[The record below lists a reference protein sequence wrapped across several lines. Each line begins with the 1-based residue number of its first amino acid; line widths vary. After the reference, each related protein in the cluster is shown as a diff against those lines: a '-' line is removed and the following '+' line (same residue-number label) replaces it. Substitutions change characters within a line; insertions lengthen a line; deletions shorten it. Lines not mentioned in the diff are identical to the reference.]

1 MLWAEHSWRRILK
14 CLAFADHAERR
25 SVTGIIVIDPSP
37 RIPSSHHPN
46 PNTQCV
52 QIIVSLCIDSFC
64 WEEEP
69 KLSSDS
75 PKLRPTGMRGAAQS
89 WLSREPA
96 PRPHLLQTGLRC
108 VISAISL
115 GSCCPSLST
124 PCRPSGARTYF
135 ESLEVARPSLSVMA
149 SHGSCR
155 GALRM
160 SARLV
165 TASAA
170 STTVCQAGGL
180 CGPSGYNLFS

>member
-1 MLWAEHSWRRILK
+1 MFWAEHSWRRKLK
-14 CLAFADHAERR
+14 CLAFVDHAER
-25 SVTGIIVIDPSP
+25 SVTGIIVIDTSP

-52 QIIVSLCIDSFC
+52 QNIVSLCVDSIC

-96 PRPHLLQTGLRC
+96 PCPHLLQARLGC

-124 PCRPSGARTYF
+124 PCRPLGARTYF
-135 ESLEVARPSLSVMA
+135 KSLEVARPSLSIMA
-149 SHGSCR
+149 SPGSCR

-160 SARLV
+160 SAHLV
-165 TASAA
+165 TAYIA

-180 CGPSGYNLFS
+180 CSLSVYNLFS